1 MFRDFQISILKEIR
15 EQVIHESGLTSNDL
29 KLEAYANVV
38 EIIEEKIKDVR
49 YTRQFRER
57 R

>member
-1 MFRDFQISILKEIR
+1 MSKEDKIDILKEVK

-29 KLEAYANVV
+29 KLVAYTNVIA
-38 EIIEEKIKDVR
+38 IIEEKIKDIR
-49 YTRQFRER
+49 YSRQFRER